1 MANKSAFVTYIQR
14 AMFGKGASSHAGAGV
29 LPVWADVVLVPLLS
43 LVLAM
48 AISAL
53 VILAIGGDPIS
64 AMKTMLVGAVGS
76 SYAWGYT
83 LYYATSFIFTGLAV
97 TVAFH
102 AGQFNIGGEGQAQ
115 LGGLGVAIVCL
126 ALPWPHWT
134 LALPAAMLG
143 AALFGAAWAAIPAY
157 LQARRGSHIV
167 ITTIMF
173 NYIAATLIVYLL
185 VNVFKP
191 ETSMDPATA
200 RFPEGAKLPTFHD
213 LPLIGDL
220 FSKSVPAN
228 VSFFLALLACW
239 LVWLLLWRSRLGYE
253 IRAYGKSEPAAVY
266 AGISPFKIIMAS
278 MLISGALAGLMAVNN
293 VMGESER
300 LVLNSAEGAGFI
312 GIAVA
317 LMGRNHP
324 IGILLAAILFGILF
338 QGGAELGLW
347 TSIPI
352 ELRTV
357 VQALVILFTG
367 ALDNAMRMLVRWG
380 FRTFGRAA

>member
-1 MANKSAFVTYIQR
+1 MTR
-14 AMFGKGASSHAGAGV
+14 
-29 LPVWADVVLVPLLS
+29 LPVWADVVLVPALS
-43 LVLAM
+43 LLLAL

-53 VILAIGGDPIS
+53 VILGIGADPVE
-64 AMKTMLVGAVGS
+64 AMRTMLRGAVGS
-76 SYAWGYT
+76 SYGWGYT

-115 LGGLGVAIVCL
+115 IGGLGVAIVLL

-143 AALFGAAWAAIPAY
+143 AAVFGAAWAAVPAW
-157 LQARRGSHIV
+157 LAAKRGSHIV

-173 NYIAATLIVYLL
+173 NYIGAALIVYLL
-185 VNVFKP
+185 VNVFRP
-191 ETSMDPATA
+191 PGSMDPATA
-200 RFPEGAKLPTFHD
+200 RFPEGAGLPTLYD
-213 LPLIGDL
+213 LPVVGGL
-220 FSKSVPAN
+220 FARAAPAN
-228 VSFFLALLACW
+228 ITFLIALAACW
-239 LVWLLLWRSRLGYE
+239 LVWLLLWRTRLGYE
-253 IRAYGKSEPAAVY
+253 IRAFGKSEPAARY
-266 AGISPFKIIMAS
+266 AGISPTKIIMLS
-278 MLISGALAGLMAVNN
+278 MLISGGLAGLMAINN

-324 IGILLAAILFGILF
+324 AGVLLAALLFGILY
-338 QGGAELGLW
+338 QGGAEIGLW

-367 ALDNAMRMLVRWG
+367 ALDNAMRMLVGWG
-380 FRTFGRAA
+380 FRSFAPRRAGAGGAAE

>member
-1 MANKSAFVTYIQR
+1 M
-14 AMFGKGASSHAGAGV
+14 KG
-29 LPVWADVVLVPLLS
+29 LPVWADVVLVPILS
-43 LVLAM
+43 LILAM
-48 AISAL
+48 FFSAL
-53 VILAIGGDPIS
+53 VILGIGADPID
-64 AMKTMLVGAVGS
+64 AVKTMLVGAVGS

-115 LGGLGVAIVCL
+115 IGGLGVAVVCL

-134 LALPAAMLG
+134 LALPAAIVG

-157 LQARRGSHIV
+157 LQAKRGSHIV

-173 NYIAATLIVYLL
+173 NYIAASVIVYLL

-191 ETSMDPATA
+191 PGSMDPATA
-200 RFPEGAKLPTFHD
+200 RFPEGAGLPTLHD
-213 LPLIGDL
+213 LPLIGNL
-220 FSKSVPAN
+220 FTKSAPAN
-228 VSFFLALLACW
+228 ISFIIAVLACW
-239 LVWLLLWRSRLGYE
+239 LVWLLLWRTRLGYQ
-253 IRAYGKSEPAAVY
+253 IRTFGKSEPAAVY
-266 AGISPFKIIMAS
+266 AGISPFKIIMLS
-278 MLISGALAGLMAVNN
+278 MLISGGLAGMMAINN

-324 IGILLAAILFGILF
+324 IGVFLASILFGILY

-347 TSIPI
+347 SSIPI

-367 ALDNAMRMLVRWG
+367 ALDNAMRMLLRWG
-380 FRTFGRAA
+380 FRSFGRAA